1 MIINRVLDEIFSRWS
16 NVAVL
21 RALNKYAVGISGREV
36 ARVAGISVKNCFT
49 ALNDLE
55 DIGIVH
61 RVRGGRDHLFTLNRD
76 HFLVR
81 QGIIPLLEIEQRFFE
96 VIFDDVKRNLKKKCN
111 SVYLFGSVAR
121 KEEKAGS
128 DLDLCII
135 YDNANQKKQIEESLS
150 EMQSEFHKKYF
161 VNISPFLITVNDFVK
176 RAKKNKPPVNEIIKD
191 GILLFGNSIDKLIN
205 ARKI

>member
-36 ARVAGISVKNCFT
+36 ARVGGISVKNCFT

-81 QGIIPLLEIEQRFFE
+81 QGIIPLLEFEQQFSE
-96 VIFDDVKRNLKKKCN
+96 VIFNDIKRMLKKKCN

-135 YDNANQKKQIEESLS
+135 YDNANQKNLIEESLT
-150 EMQSEFHKKYF
+150 EVQSEFHKKYF

-191 GILLFGNSIDKLIN
+191 GILIFGNSIDKLLN
-205 ARKI
+205 AKRI